1 MTVTHE
7 DIDILQN
14 HYKSWIGLALSY
26 LRRIKNGLTCLGDYT
41 WKDNSERL
49 WEQKS
54 KKLGTEQKEK
64 EQ

>member
-1 MTVTHE
+1 MTATHE

-14 HYKSWIGLALSY
+14 HYKSCIGLALSD
-26 LRRIKNGLTCLGDYT
+26 LRRIKNGLACLGDQT
-41 WKDNSERL
+41 WKDNSESL

-54 KKLGTEQKEK
+54 KELGTESKEK